1 MAKFIKLVIET
12 EGFTISGYSDG
23 YWLWDSHRKMNL
35 SMRAKTVEEAFT
47 EALEFYQERLAQVEK
62 KHAELSAKVN
72 GFLALFQTDN

>member
-12 EGFTISGYSDG
+12 DGFTVSEYSDG
-23 YWLWDSHRKMNL
+23 YWLWDSYKEMNL
-35 SMRAKTVEEAFT
+35 SMHAKTSEEAFT

-62 KHAELSAKVN
+62 KHAELRAKVN